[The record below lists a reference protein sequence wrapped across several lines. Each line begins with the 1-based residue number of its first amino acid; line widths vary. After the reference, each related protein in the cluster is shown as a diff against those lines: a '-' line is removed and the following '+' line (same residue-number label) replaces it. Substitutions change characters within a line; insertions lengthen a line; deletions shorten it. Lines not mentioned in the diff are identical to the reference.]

1 MKCVIHVFQA
11 VLTDKGICC
20 SFNMKAAEERFLS
33 KKYSTML
40 KMSQQSEL
48 SLAFYNTTLADATGD
63 AKEPYPQ
70 ASMNRILYYTLFKFS
85 YNFFR
90 PSPLTAFVKYLFS
103 NIRMGLSRHGIQT
116 RGHWVRSANAT
127 SLLCSPPAEKRNI
140 SGLQTLGITRNFRIC
155 VRIPADFLIM
165 FHFFD
170 TLIWRLQ
177 CHYNGEIR

>member
-1 MKCVIHVFQA
+1 MRSDKFSVWWWCIFSLLDFKKGGLGFYRLIVNLVKCVIHVFQA

-85 YNFFR
+85 YN
-90 PSPLTAFVKYLFS
+90 LF
-103 NIRMGLSRHGIQT
+103 
-116 RGHWVRSANAT
+116 
-127 SLLCSPPAEKRNI
+127 
-140 SGLQTLGITRNFRIC
+140 
-155 VRIPADFLIM
+155 
-165 FHFFD
+165 
-170 TLIWRLQ
+170 
-177 CHYNGEIR
+177 